1 MLPSNSLR
9 ARAADGGAAR
19 LIRILSVGLA
29 TGAVAAVLSSTASA
43 AITGT
48 LYVSPKGHNR
58 GICTKLAPCRT
69 ISRAVHLAAPGAT
82 VSVAKG
88 AYHEQVTIPKAIRLI
103 GHGQPVINASGKT
116 NGVLI
121 TGRAASGTLVKGF
134 VVKNATFEGILALK
148 TSDVTIANNTVE
160 NNDRGVSSAHP
171 TGECAPSGPIP
182 GDCGEGLHLMSVTRS
197 AVLNNLVQNNAGGIL
212 LTDEFGPTALNL
224 IAGNR
229 ALNNVLDC
237 GITLAGHSTSAV
249 SAAGVT
255 EPSLGGVYDNVVS
268 NNVANGDGVK
278 GQGGGILLAAGAPGS
293 AVYNNVVDGN
303 TANGNGLAGVTL
315 HSHAP
320 GQNLNGN
327 IITNN
332 NVSNDGIAG
341 GPNGTPGDADFG
353 VTNTVGILVASAVTP
368 LKGTEI
374 ANNTIDNVHY
384 GIWTK
389 NVPTISPSANTF
401 SNVAV
406 PVTQS

>member
-1 MLPSNSLR
+1 VL
-9 ARAADGGAAR
+9 
-19 LIRILSVGLA
+19 V
-29 TGAVAAVLSSTASA
+29 TG
-43 AITGT
+43 
-48 LYVSPKGHNR
+48 
-58 GICTKLAPCRT
+58 
-69 ISRAVHLAAPGAT
+69 PG
-82 VSVAKG
+82 
-88 AYHEQVTIPKAIRLI
+88 
-103 GHGQPVINASGKT
+103 
-116 NGVLI
+116 
-121 TGRAASGTLVKGF
+121 ASGTLVKGF
-134 VVKNATFEGILALK
+134 VVRNATFEGILALK

-160 NNDRGVSSAHP
+160 NNDRGVNSAHP
-171 TGECAPSGPIP
+171 TGECAPVGEIP

-224 IAGNR
+224 ISGNR

-249 SAAGVT
+249 SSTGAT
-255 EPSLGGVYDNVVS
+255 EPSLAGVYSNLVS
-268 NNVANGDGVK
+268 DNVANGDGTK
-278 GQGGGILLAAGAPGS
+278 GEGGGILLAAGGPGS
-293 AVYNNVVDGN
+293 AVYNNVVNGN

-327 IITNN
+327 VITNN
-332 NVSNDGIAG
+332 NVSDDGLE
-341 GPNGTPGDADFG
+341 GDPDFG

-374 ANNTIDNVHY
+374 ANNTISNVHY

-401 SNVAV
+401 NNVAV
-406 PVTQS
+406 PVTQT